1 VPRFHIRLSPER
13 NFIADMADSQS
24 SILGGGTRWA
34 GKFDFCDYNGDG
46 GGPPMPQPTPF
57 SYWIIFG
64 PIAAVGTFSL
74 LLLGLGRTGQRP
86 PDAAWKG
93 SFYSNPNDPA
103 LLVPKRFGIGYTLNF
118 GNRWSWA
125 VLVFVL
131 LMVAVPFIV
140 LMASTGHLPAAS
152 R

>member
-1 VPRFHIRLSPER
+1 
-13 NFIADMADSQS
+13 
-24 SILGGGTRWA
+24 
-34 GKFDFCDYNGDG
+34 
-46 GGPPMPQPTPF
+46 MPQPAPSF
-57 SYWIIFG
+57 YWIVFG

-93 SFYSNPNDPA
+93 SFYSNPGDPA

-118 GNRWSWA
+118 GNPWSWA
-125 VLVFVL
+125 VLAFVL
-131 LMVAVPFIV
+131 LMVAVPFI
-140 LMASTGHLPAAS
+140 LLTASTHQLPATT

>member
-1 VPRFHIRLSPER
+1 
-13 NFIADMADSQS
+13 
-24 SILGGGTRWA
+24 
-34 GKFDFCDYNGDG
+34 
-46 GGPPMPQPTPF
+46 MPQSAPF

-74 LLLGLGRTGQRP
+74 LLLGLGRTGRRP

-93 SFYSNPNDPA
+93 SLYSNPSDPA

-118 GNRWSWA
+118 GNPWSWA
-125 VLVFVL
+125 VLAFVLAIVVVPFFVFV
-131 LMVAVPFIV
+131 AN
-140 LMASTGHLPAAS
+140 THHLPAVS

>member
-1 VPRFHIRLSPER
+1 
-13 NFIADMADSQS
+13 
-24 SILGGGTRWA
+24 
-34 GKFDFCDYNGDG
+34 
-46 GGPPMPQPTPF
+46 MPHSAPF

-118 GNRWSWA
+118 GNPWSWA
-125 VLVFVL
+125 VLGLVL
-131 LMVAVPFIV
+131 LMAAVPFIL
-140 LMASTGHLPAAS
+140 LMAMSHQLPGTS

>member
-1 VPRFHIRLSPER
+1 MLANLIF
-13 NFIADMADSQS
+13 ATTMA
-24 SILGGGTRWA
+24 A
-34 GKFDFCDYNGDG
+34 EEE
-46 GGPPMPQPTPF
+46 PMPQPTPF

-93 SFYSNPNDPA
+93 SFYSNANDPA

-118 GNRWSWA
+118 GNPWSWA
-125 VLVFVL
+125 VLAFVL
-131 LMVAVPFIV
+131 LIVALPFV
-140 LMASTGHLPAAS
+140 LLVAWSQHLPATA

>member
-1 VPRFHIRLSPER
+1 
-13 NFIADMADSQS
+13 
-24 SILGGGTRWA
+24 
-34 GKFDFCDYNGDG
+34 
-46 GGPPMPQPTPF
+46 MPQPAHF

-93 SFYSNPNDPA
+93 SFYSNANDPA

-118 GNRWSWA
+118 GNPWSWV
-125 VLVFVL
+125 VLAFVL
-131 LMVAVPFIV
+131 LIVVVPFIFLV
-140 LMASTGHLPAAS
+140 VWSQHLPATS

>member
-1 VPRFHIRLSPER
+1 
-13 NFIADMADSQS
+13 MSQP
-24 SILGGGTRWA
+24 L
-34 GKFDFCDYNGDG
+34 
-46 GGPPMPQPTPF
+46 PF

-118 GNRWSWA
+118 GNPWSWA
-125 VLVFVL
+125 VLAFVL
-131 LMVAVPFIV
+131 LMVVVPFIFLV
-140 LMASTGHLPAAS
+140 ASTGHLPVRS

>member
-1 VPRFHIRLSPER
+1 
-13 NFIADMADSQS
+13 
-24 SILGGGTRWA
+24 
-34 GKFDFCDYNGDG
+34 
-46 GGPPMPQPTPF
+46 MPQPAHF

-74 LLLGLGRTGQRP
+74 LLLGLGRTGPRP

-93 SFYSNPNDPA
+93 SFYSNANDPA

-118 GNRWSWA
+118 GNPWSWV
-125 VLVFVL
+125 VLAFVL
-131 LMVAVPFIV
+131 LIVVVPFILLV
-140 LMASTGHLPAAS
+140 VWSQHLPATS

>member
-1 VPRFHIRLSPER
+1 
-13 NFIADMADSQS
+13 
-24 SILGGGTRWA
+24 
-34 GKFDFCDYNGDG
+34 
-46 GGPPMPQPTPF
+46 MPQRIPV
-57 SYWIIFG
+57 SYWIVFG

-93 SFYSNPNDPA
+93 SLYSNPNDPA

-118 GNRWSWA
+118 GNPWSWA
-125 VLVFVL
+125 VLAFVL
-131 LMVAVPFIV
+131 LMVAVPFI
-140 LMASTGHLPAAS
+140 LLAATSHHLPAAL

>member
-1 VPRFHIRLSPER
+1 
-13 NFIADMADSQS
+13 
-24 SILGGGTRWA
+24 
-34 GKFDFCDYNGDG
+34 
-46 GGPPMPQPTPF
+46 MPQPAPSF
-57 SYWIIFG
+57 YWIVFG

-93 SFYSNPNDPA
+93 SFYSNPSDPA

-118 GNRWSWA
+118 GNPWSWTA
-125 VLVFVL
+125 LAFVL
-131 LMVAVPFIV
+131 LMVAVPFILLV
-140 LMASTGHLPAAS
+140 GSTGHLPTRS

>member
-1 VPRFHIRLSPER
+1 
-13 NFIADMADSQS
+13 
-24 SILGGGTRWA
+24 
-34 GKFDFCDYNGDG
+34 
-46 GGPPMPQPTPF
+46 MPQRIPIF
-57 SYWIIFG
+57 YWIVFG

-74 LLLGLGRTGQRP
+74 LLLGLGRTGRRP

-118 GNRWSWA
+118 GNPWSWA
-125 VLVFVL
+125 VLAFVL
-131 LMVAVPFIV
+131 LMVAVPLISLV
-140 LMASTGHLPAAS
+140 ASTHHLPATP

>member
-1 VPRFHIRLSPER
+1 
-13 NFIADMADSQS
+13 MA
-24 SILGGGTRWA
+24 
-34 GKFDFCDYNGDG
+34 
-46 GGPPMPQPTPF
+46 QPAPF
-57 SYWIIFG
+57 SSWIIFG

-74 LLLGLGRTGQRP
+74 LLLGLGRMGQRP

-118 GNRWSWA
+118 GNPWSWA
-125 VLVFVL
+125 VLAFVL
-131 LMVAVPFIV
+131 LMVVVPFI
-140 LMASTGHLPAAS
+140 LLAASTHRLPVTS

>member
-1 VPRFHIRLSPER
+1 
-13 NFIADMADSQS
+13 
-24 SILGGGTRWA
+24 
-34 GKFDFCDYNGDG
+34 
-46 GGPPMPQPTPF
+46 MPQRIPV
-57 SYWIIFG
+57 SYWIVFG

-93 SFYSNPNDPA
+93 SFYCNPNDPA

-118 GNRWSWA
+118 GNPWSWA
-125 VLVFVL
+125 VLAFVL
-131 LMVAVPFIV
+131 LMVAVPFIF
-140 LMASTGHLPAAS
+140 LMASTHHLPAAA

>member
-1 VPRFHIRLSPER
+1 MV
-13 NFIADMADSQS
+13 DSQS
-24 SILGGGTRWA
+24 SILDGGTRWA
-34 GKFDFCDYNGDG
+34 GKFDFCDYNGG
-46 GGPPMPQPTPF
+46 GGGTPMPQPTPF

-118 GNRWSWA
+118 GNPWSWA
-125 VLVFVL
+125 VLAFVL
-131 LMVAVPFIV
+131 LMVAVPFI
-140 LMASTGHLPAAS
+140 LLTASTHQLPATT

>member
-1 VPRFHIRLSPER
+1 VEVHDGLANLIF
-13 NFIADMADSQS
+13 ATTMA
-24 SILGGGTRWA
+24 A
-34 GKFDFCDYNGDG
+34 EEE
-46 GGPPMPQPTPF
+46 PPLPQPTPF

-103 LLVPKRFGIGYTLNF
+103 LLVPKHFGIGYTLNF

-140 LMASTGHLPAAS
+140 LVASTGHLPAGS